1 MTEVL
6 LGPAGGDHIAI
17 RVLRRKYP
25 QANDYW
31 DGNWLDAEVE
41 VEVKPW
47 HARYIAN
54 LRTDEFAGFRQEL
67 EGMYAMARRDAK
79 FSPMEPWL
87 ELGLHLDSLGHI
99 DMTGNIGPEGF
110 GKVFGQA
117 RLVFEIQKFMD
128 QTFLPPIIEQLRATE
143 VEFHIVGRPDA

>member
-1 MTEVL
+1 VTEVL

-17 RVLRRKYP
+17 RVLRRNYP

-31 DGNWLDAEVE
+31 DGNWLDAEIE

-47 HARYIAN
+47 RARYNAN
-54 LRTDEFAGFRQEL
+54 LRTDEFAGFRREL
-67 EGMYAMARRDAK
+67 EGMHAMDRRDAR

-87 ELGLHLDSLGHI
+87 DLDLHLDTLGHI
-99 DMTGNIGPEGF
+99 DMRGNIGPEGF

-117 RLVFEIQKFMD
+117 RLVFEIQEFMD

-143 VEFHIVGRPDA
+143 REFPIVGRPDA